1 MDKEEEIAQAT
12 YNSISSMY
20 AANNKQAY
28 SLMTIPRVA
37 VKQLS
42 DENAESL
49 LSLYQIIKVMP
60 LSIPTNENILDLNY
74 LLSNPTIRK
83 AVVNDRFEIAH
94 SDKYDYIYTIPFES
108 GSVNVPVK
116 VKDSIIDM
124 PLVKDELIM
133 ILEHVLTVDSLKD
146 YKIHF
151 KSGTRVN
158 DIEGAWKSTGYSM
171 ILESNTSGA
180 KALETVLNEYKEITN
195 IIKDSDGVFHFVR
208 NGDKVVITA
217 LPPKEKQN

>member
-1 MDKEEEIAQAT
+1 MDNYIDYIKENGFIESEW
-12 YNSISSMY
+12 
-20 AANNKQAY
+20 
-28 SLMTIPRVA
+28 
-37 VKQLS
+37 
-42 DENAESL
+42 ESL
-49 LSLYQIIKVMP
+49 TPIEKARYVRK
-60 LSIPTNENILDLNY
+60 TNEKYGIKTSPIDKFI
-74 LLSNPTIRK
+74 SNPTIRK

-116 VKDSIIDM
+116 VKDGIIDM